1 VKIHKLTDHILINRK
16 WYSDILDVRIFR
28 GASRDA
34 QHYLM
39 VAKFRERLAASQ
51 QAAQKLDEEIYTPR
65 KLSELGIRK

>member
-1 VKIHKLTDHILINRK
+1 MKIHKLTDHILINRK